1 MAEVKSRKK
10 NLRIRAALAGAS
22 MTQGDLARLLG
33 YSEPDLSIIMSV
45 ELAKAEQ
52 DEIIKKIREIATS

>member
-1 MAEVKSRKK
+1 MAEVRNRKK

-52 DEIIKKIREIATS
+52 DEIIRRIKAEA

>member
-1 MAEVKSRKK
+1 MAELKSRKK
-10 NLRIRAALAGAS
+10 NLRIRAALDGAS

-52 DEIIKKIREIATS
+52 DEIIRRIKAEA

>member
-1 MAEVKSRKK
+1 MAEVRNRKK

-22 MTQGDLARLLG
+22 MTQGDLARMLG
-33 YSEPDLSIIMSV
+33 LSEPDLSIIMSV

-52 DEIIKKIREIATS
+52 DEIIRRIKAEA